1 MRHEIQKTDEEIEA
15 VFNGENYIDD
25 LVFTRETIDDFKEA
39 ASKHWSECGEITT
52 DEVNG
57 VPRITFRDVQV
68 GKGARRGNLTVADF
82 GPVRVCMKF

>member
-39 ASKHWSECGEITT
+39 ASKHWSECG
-52 DEVNG
+52 
-57 VPRITFRDVQV
+57 
-68 GKGARRGNLTVADF
+68 K
-82 GPVRVCMKF
+82 